1 MLTRITQIAWL
12 IENSSYI
19 RNFFSTVWRSASFIP
34 INVLKNTVIV
44 EAVTAC

>member
-1 MLTRITQIAWL
+1 MAWL
-12 IENSSYI
+12 IENSSDI
-19 RNFFSTVWRSASFIP
+19 RNCFSTVWTSASFFP